1 MAFTKLLIVIAVLAV
16 GAHANNEWPAFQPI
30 RMPVPP
36 TPPFLPFAPFSPFGP
51 GFGQFPKFPSFPQI
65 PLPVVPTPDQIKNV
79 NPGQGQIFN
88 GVAVQSSSGMVQDKD
103 GKWVR
108 AGGTSVLSNDNGK
121 VLEFKQGE
129 APPDLQ
135 VPIRAPTVSQPW

>member
-1 MAFTKLLIVIAVLAV
+1 
-16 GAHANNEWPAFQPI
+16 
-30 RMPVPP
+30 MPVPP

-121 VLEFKQGE
+121 VLEFKHVCRF
-129 APPDLQ
+129 P
-135 VPIRAPTVSQPW
+135 